1 MFLGIRICPG
11 PVAVAVGIILAMTAE
26 DAEERTTSGP
36 LFGKG
41 TLIALFA
48 WGLIVLAF
56 SVGGIADVT
65 RFWWLVLLFGTAAP
79 VVLLVAVRG
88 RSLSTGTVDVAGK
101 GGRELLG
108 ALREHGELTPA
119 AAATLTSLTA
129 AGAAKLLE
137 RLAREGYLEAR
148 VMNGTVVYAM
158 RDRSTL
164 SESSSEPRHREDPTA
179 STPVEPL
186 AESLSDRESAVLE
199 LLADGHTNREI
210 AQQLY
215 IAQGTVKAHVASVY
229 RKLEVHSRAEAVSR
243 ARDLGLFR

>member
-1 MFLGIRICPG
+1 MSLGIRICPG
-11 PVAVAVGIILAMTAE
+11 LVSVAVGIILAMTAE
-26 DAEERTTSGP
+26 DAEERTTSGT

-79 VVLLVAVRG
+79 VVLVAVRG

-119 AAATLTSLTA
+119 AAAMLTPLTA

-164 SESSSEPRHREDPTA
+164 SESSSEPRHREDPTE

-210 AQQLY
+210 AQRLF

-243 ARDLGLFR
+243 ARDLGLFS

>member
-1 MFLGIRICPG
+1 
-11 PVAVAVGIILAMTAE
+11 MTAE

-79 VVLLVAVRG
+79 VVLVAVRG
-88 RSLSTGTVDVAGK
+88 RSLSTGVVDVAGK
-101 GGRELLG
+101 GERELLG

-119 AAATLTSLTA
+119 AAAMLTPLTA

-137 RLAREGYLEAR
+137 RREREGYLEAR
-148 VMNGTVVYAM
+148 VMNGTLVYAM

-164 SESSSEPRHREDPTA
+164 SEPSSETRHREDPTEI
-179 STPVEPL
+179 TPVEPL

-199 LLADGHTNREI
+199 LLADGH
-210 AQQLY
+210 QQGDRPATLHRPGDRQSPRGERLPQARSPLPCRGS
-215 IAQGTVKAHVASVY
+215 IQGE
-229 RKLEVHSRAEAVSR
+229 RPRALS
-243 ARDLGLFR
+243 

>member
-11 PVAVAVGIILAMTAE
+11 LVSVAVGIILAMTAE
-26 DAEERTTSGP
+26 DAEERTTSGT

-79 VVLLVAVRG
+79 VVLVAVRG

-119 AAATLTSLTA
+119 AAAILTPLTA

-164 SESSSEPRHREDPTA
+164 SESSSEPRHREDPTE

-243 ARDLGLFR
+243 ARDLHLLE

>member
-1 MFLGIRICPG
+1 MSLGIRICPG
-11 PVAVAVGIILAMTAE
+11 LVSVAVGIILAMTAE
-26 DAEERTTSGP
+26 DAEERTTSGT

-79 VVLLVAVRG
+79 VVLVAVRG
-88 RSLSTGTVDVAGK
+88 RSSSTGTVDVAGK

-119 AAATLTSLTA
+119 AAAMLTPLTA
-129 AGAAKLLE
+129 AGAAKVLE

-164 SESSSEPRHREDPTA
+164 SESSSEPRHREDPTE

-243 ARDLGLFR
+243 ARDLGLFS